1 VPKIIFAPYQHC
13 PAFTYDQSGSYV
25 ISGTLL
31 AIPRKDPLLAGI
43 LNSSLGRFLLTTI
56 CTRTDRGYH
65 LSPAHLGKFPIVTP
79 DFDKPADKTRHDTM
93 VALVTQMLSLYQ
105 YLQKAKTDQERRLV
119 QQKIDA
125 MDLKIDALVYDLY
138 RLTEDEIDLIECSVK

>member
-1 VPKIIFAPYQHC
+1 
-13 PAFTYDQSGSYV
+13 
-25 ISGTLL
+25 
-31 AIPRKDPLLAGI
+31 
-43 LNSSLGRFLLTTI
+43 
-56 CTRTDRGYH
+56 
-65 LSPAHLGKFPIVTP
+65 
-79 DFDKPADKTRHDTM
+79 M